1 MASYVVRVYR
11 YTADPPALV
20 GVVVGVEDQVQ
31 HSFRSQEEFWGILG
45 KFERGLAK
53 GRGSLPVPVTGS
65 DGVDGSLSD

>member
-31 HSFRSQEEFWGILG
+31 HSFRSQDEFWRILG
-45 KFERGLAK
+45 KLEQVGFTRGA
-53 GRGSLPVPVTGS
+53 SLPVIGLDRANVSRP
-65 DGVDGSLSD
+65 D